1 MALDQQVMYIQKAHR
16 LSLYNVSANV
26 NEVHEGQ
33 HFHLDANGE
42 WTYAD
47 GSKKSYPTLNARF
60 AGQGMGPQGERLEGR
75 DDVSRAGKLAC
86 IKGNF
91 EIGTDQYD
99 DAVTYTH
106 GAPLI
111 VSADPTKAGKVTLFD
126 PAAAGAKPHLIVGFV
141 TQVPAEP
148 GDFLRYEG

>member
-1 MALDQQVMYIQKAHR
+1 MAMDQQVMYIQKAHR
-16 LSLYNVSANV
+16 LSLYNVSSNV
-26 NEVHEGQ
+26 KEVHEGQ
-33 HFHLDANGE
+33 HFHLDENGE
-42 WTYAD
+42 WDYAD

-60 AGQGMGPQGERLEGR
+60 AGEGMGPQGERLEGR

-86 IKGNF
+86 IKGNY

-106 GAPLI
+106 GAPLV
-111 VSADPTKAGKVTLFD
+111 VSKDADKKGKVTLFEAGTD
-126 PAAAGAKPHLIVGFV
+126 AAHLIVGFV
-141 TQVPAEP
+141 TQVPEET